1 MRTIRPRSRSKP
13 VYSTGA
19 AVKDSAVARCL
30 EERAKRLTLGPWLQS
45 KWSFPPPFKES
56 PDRRPPFCHSFSNEE
71 SDRWTLGASRA
82 RSMASAAAKRTTYYI
97 YSWEVNMR
105 EKAFTSH
112 SGRLAFS
119 LPNSPNETSF
129 THLVDDPE
137 DVNKAPFCLIPIP
150 LKREWSSGSAPSY
163 YWGGVEAM
171 APDSQRDSFPNH
183 SCSLLPAS
191 QLDPISLSK
200 SHLNE
205 APPLLNATLIST
217 FFLLYWNS
225 FSICLENL
233 SFPTRH

>member
-45 KWSFPPPFKES
+45 KWSFPPPLKKALIVDHPFAILFPMRS
-56 PDRRPPFCHSFSNEE
+56 PTDEPWEPPGQDLWLQLRLSE
-71 SDRWTLGASRA
+71 LPII
-82 RSMASAAAKRTTYYI
+82 YI
-97 YSWEVNMR
+97 LEKWIWE
-105 EKAFTSH
+105 KKLSH

-225 FSICLENL
+225 FSICLDNL